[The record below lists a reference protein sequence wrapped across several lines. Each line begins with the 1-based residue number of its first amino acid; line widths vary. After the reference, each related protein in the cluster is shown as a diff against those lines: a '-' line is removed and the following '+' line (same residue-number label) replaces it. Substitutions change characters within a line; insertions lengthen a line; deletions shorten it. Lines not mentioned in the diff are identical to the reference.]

1 MEIINIPHHTSR
13 EIILSFSESKGFKK
27 WMKKY
32 LTCKKY
38 YRIKNLYLK
47 NNKNLENMITNIEN
61 NLFDQKGISYY
72 YQDFQNL
79 TYFSYALFL
88 EKKIFENNIRFKRKF
103 KHSVLNKYIKEN
115 IFSTYSLKT
124 LETFID
130 KIYSNYNNEK
140 SFSSFTE
147 DLRIFAPVCPDYETY
162 IDSNGKKRY
171 SFDGIGSGIG
181 LVGSKLIEKYP
192 QLKKSFVS
200 SNLNYELVVLVG
212 DFEATPQNLQRLN
225 ISEKEFNIKIKN
237 SCKKYIDDYNLFS
250 FGFADFFGGLNSW
263 KSRIKDLRKDLNLY
277 TFKDLNNCMPNINH
291 NSIFA
296 SRIELYKKWAK
307 NSDEMI
313 SIFISQ
319 IAEYILMGCLVES
332 YHRPS
337 ILLTCDHK
345 AMLPYYAAFTK
356 SLPILS
362 LNNVY

>member
-1 MEIINIPHHTSR
+1 MINIPHHTSR

-32 LTCKKY
+32 LTSKKY
-38 YRIKNLYLK
+38 YRIKNLYLAK
-47 NNKNLENMITNIEN
+47 DKNLENMISNIEKS
-61 NLFDQKGISYY
+61 LFDQKGISFNYE
-72 YQDFQNL
+72 DFQNL

-88 EKKIFENNIRFKRKF
+88 EKKMFEKDIKVQRKF
-103 KHSVLNKYIKEN
+103 KNSVLNKSIKEN

-124 LETFID
+124 LEIFID
-130 KIYSNYNNEK
+130 KFYLNYNYKK
-140 SFSSFTE
+140 SFPSLKE
-147 DLRIFAPVCPDYETY
+147 DLRIFAPVCPDYKTY
-162 IDSNGKKRY
+162 LDSNGKKRY

-192 QLKKSFVS
+192 HLKQSLKS
-200 SNLNYELVVLVG
+200 SNLNYELVVLIG
-212 DFEATPQNLQRLN
+212 DFEATDQNLERLN
-225 ISEKEFNIKIKN
+225 ISGKEFNKKIKK
-237 SCKKYIDDYNLFS
+237 SCKKYIDDFNLFA
-250 FGFADFFGGLNSW
+250 FGFADFFGGINSW
-263 KSRIKDLRKDLNLY
+263 NSRIKDLRKDLNLY
-277 TFKDLNNCMPNINH
+277 SFKDLDNCMPKINH

-319 IAEYILMGCLVES
+319 IAEYILMGCLIES

-345 AMLPYYAAFTK
+345 AMLPYYGAFTK